1 MSGIFLNHDLS
12 LVLNPHNRIK
22 RKITIK
28 LKGKP
33 VHGRSK

>member
-12 LVLNPHNRIK
+12 LILNPHNRIR

-28 LKGKP
+28 LKSNP
-33 VHGRSK
+33 VRGWIN